1 MPLEMKEEQ
10 KEGHL
15 PKAGEE
21 RRMKVKEQGEE
32 DSMESP
38 ME

>member
-1 MPLEMKEEQ
+1 MKEEQ

-32 DSMESP
+32 EWTESSMA
-38 ME
+38 